1 MLCLVATGDF
11 FLGRAA
17 SGGALAPEPPRATRS
32 QPESIQT
39 IIPFFFPELSQSKKK
54 IRVEPAQLEKKKKKR
69 AKNES
74 GEKCGLSRLNSVFEI
89 NLDSAGSSRFFKKK
103 MG

>member
-39 IIPFFFPELSQSKKK
+39 IIPFFFPELSQS
-54 IRVEPAQLEKKKKKR
+54 
-69 AKNES
+69 
-74 GEKCGLSRLNSVFEI
+74 
-89 NLDSAGSSRFFKKK
+89 
-103 MG
+103 